1 MKKSLLTLVLAVLT
15 LGTAWADEVT
25 LPKTKAGDWTEYTWT
40 KTGDDFS
47 ATAENFT
54 ILLEKKTSSTNPV
67 SPDTYSI
74 RVYAGSSLSIT
85 APEGYAMTKV
95 VGVTASNTKATAVT
109 ASDGWKVT
117 ANPTA
122 NANVTFSFE
131 CENAAGLNKITFDGD
146 GKQLRIKTLTIT
158 YQSADPDAVNAPE
171 ITCANNTVTITA
183 AEGCDIY
190 YTTDDT
196 APTTTSTKYSAPFPI
211 TENTT
216 VKAIAAKGDK
226 ISLVTTFEAVYEG
239 VYENFAAIIAKGPGA
254 AGTINGPITVF
265 YNNGSNL
272 YAYDRDKVGMLF
284 FATSGAS
291 GYKNGDT
298 FGSVKCTYTEYGSG
312 KTPEFTG
319 AKFAAPGENSPVAP
333 DEVTVAAAATAAR
346 YKYVEVKDVNITDL
360 NGKNFSISAGETTV
374 AGYNKFNL
382 SDIAEGKYTSI
393 IGVIDVYS
401 GNNQICVTELT
412 ADPSGSLDNIAV
424 DNDAPVEYFNL
435 QGVRVAE
442 PVSGIYIRRQGT
454 SVSKIVVR

>member
-1 MKKSLLTLVLAVLT
+1 M
-15 LGTAWADEVT
+15 
-25 LPKTKAGDWTEYTWT
+25 
-40 KTGDDFS
+40 
-47 ATAENFT
+47 
-54 ILLEKKTSSTNPV
+54 
-67 SPDTYSI
+67 
-74 RVYAGSSLSIT
+74 
-85 APEGYAMTKV
+85 
-95 VGVTASNTKATAVT
+95 
-109 ASDGWKVT
+109 
-117 ANPTA
+117 
-122 NANVTFSFE
+122 
-131 CENAAGLNKITFDGD
+131 
-146 GKQLRIKTLTIT
+146 
-158 YQSADPDAVNAPE
+158 
-171 ITCANNTVTITA
+171 
-183 AEGCDIY
+183 
-190 YTTDDT
+190 
-196 APTTTSTKYSAPFPI
+196 
-211 TENTT
+211 
-216 VKAIAAKGDK
+216 AKG
-226 ISLVTTFEAVYEG
+226 A
-239 VYENFAAIIAKGPGA
+239 GA
-254 AGTINGPITVF
+254 YGTINGPITVF

-319 AKFAAPGENSPVAP
+319 AEFAAPGENSPVAP